1 MIDLE
6 RSFGHKRQYSSANRF
21 LLLMDRA
28 LQKNG
33 WSVEVEPRLGQ
44 MHPDSKIC
52 PDLLLARGELHYVAE
67 LKSIS
72 DGKRARLLPPLS
84 MAILQARAAARSNAA
99 LKPLAVII
107 APRIEDSVAEELR
120 RFARAHAP
128 DVALGVIDSEG
139 LRRFWGEGLEDLNTD
154 RPLEMRERALKHDDS
169 AAHLFSDLNQWLLKV
184 LIGQRLPHELIHVP
198 RGEFRNASQ
207 LASATGVSVMSAFRF
222 LRQLEDEGFLNSS
235 QYDLRIGNL
244 ERLLSRWQ
252 AAMLKPQREIPYRRI
267 IRGASDE
274 QLMES
279 IRAYLKPVDQSYE
292 DRELDDQGPYQ
303 PKARLC
309 VGGFLAASWLGFGH
323 VSGVPPLLYAERIG
337 SELPRKL
344 GLARIQDDR
353 PADVF
358 MRIPAFKESVFR
370 AAVIRN
376 GVQLSDILQV
386 WLDSSANPARGE
398 EQANLIKNRVLDKL
412 QENS

>member
-1 MIDLE
+1 MESENKLE
-6 RSFGHKRQYSSANRF
+6 QRHQYSSANRF
-21 LLLMDRA
+21 LHLMGKA
-28 LQKNG
+28 LQKSG
-33 WSVEVEPRLGQ
+33 WRIEVEPRPVQ
-44 MHPDSKIC
+44 MHPDLKMR
-52 PDLLLARGELHYVAE
+52 PDLLLEKGELHYVAE

-72 DGKRARLLPPLS
+72 DGKRARLLPQLS
-84 MAILQARAAARSNAA
+84 MAILQSRAAARSNVA

-120 RFARAHAP
+120 HFVRAHAP

-139 LRRFWGEGLEDLNTD
+139 LRRFWGEGLEDLNAE
-154 RPLEMRERALKHDDS
+154 RPPEMRERVLKSDDS

-184 LIGQRLPHELIHVP
+184 LIGQRLPQELIQVP

-207 LASATGVSVMSAFRF
+207 LANAAGVSVMSAFRF
-222 LRQLEDEGFLNSS
+222 LRQLEDEGFMNSS
-235 QYDLRIGNL
+235 ANGLRIGNL

-274 QLMES
+274 RLMES
-279 IRAYLKPVDQSYE
+279 VRVYLESVDQRYE
-292 DRELDDQGPYQ
+292 ASVDNQGPYRPQ
-303 PKARLC
+303 VRLC

-323 VSGVPPLLYAERIG
+323 VSGVPPLLYSERIS

-344 GLARIQDDR
+344 GLARIEDNR

-358 MRIPAFKESVFR
+358 IKIPAFKESVFR
-370 AAVIRN
+370 ASVNKR
-376 GVQLSDILQV
+376 GVPMSDILQI
-386 WLDSSANPARGE
+386 WLDSSINPARGE
-398 EQANLIKNRVLDKL
+398 EQATLIKSRVFDQLL
-412 QENS
+412 REN